1 MSWWQSLGLP
11 GAQFEKVNPRFP
23 LEIELVPDLLKA
35 NIMLHEFSLD
45 GKDIVCWTYQT
56 EGCKQLGQKELLIS
70 LRKKPHETVAD
81 FPQEPLEFFKAVLQH
96 AAQGETIKTGSISE
110 FSESGFLSS
119 RFRGAAYIQSQQ
131 LGDWFPPEDS
141 LATILLTAE
150 ELAASQLAGLTRV
163 LALLGRQDLHFPCP
177 VWNDLS
183 RETAVDAEMLA
194 LMSDSFIAQ
203 MPRLLVRD
211 AGVSSSERV
220 IDLNMPLSARH
231 YFKQLEEMDP
241 NSPLLILTDFDERSD
256 SMLVW
261 QAEKK
266 IVPLAITAP
275 GATGTRIAGSFFCIA
290 PNQDTDRG
298 MIIEDGFALS
308 IKTDTWTALKQSLIN
323 GSPCYFS
330 HDEEGYDFRL
340 SWHQDEETEP
350 SPNTIEID
358 VLNPTCGSIRRA
370 GTASGALSKPG
381 CSSDGSTAA
390 SETEKSTVP
399 AYAREITLLTKE
411 ADIKE
416 LVDSEA
422 LHRYISHV
430 EDVVRDHFFCMGEQE
445 GFDLRLDCTI
455 LPDRKAQFQT
465 ASTPIME
472 ADDESDLL
480 DRLSLTYSP
489 LIGRAEIKFQLFL
502 AVWGGSPGEIQQT
515 QD

>member
-11 GAQFEKVNPRFP
+11 GAQFEKVTPRFP
-23 LEIELVPDLLKA
+23 LEIELVPSLLKA
-35 NIMLHEFSLD
+35 HIMLHEFSLD

-56 EGCKQLGQKELLIS
+56 EGCKQLGQNELLVSI
-70 LRKKPHETVAD
+70 RKKPSEAVGD

-96 AAQGETIKTGSISE
+96 AAQGEKIKTGSISE

-119 RFRGAAYIQSQQ
+119 KFRGAAYIRSQQ

-177 VWNDLS
+177 AWNDLS
-183 RETAVDAEMLA
+183 RETAVSRKMLEI
-194 LMSDSFIAQ
+194 MTDSFIAQ

-211 AGVSSSERV
+211 AGVSSCERV
-220 IDLNMPLSARH
+220 IDLQMPLSARH
-231 YFKQLEEMDP
+231 FFKQLEEMDP

-261 QAEKK
+261 QEEKK

-290 PNQDTDRG
+290 PNQETDRG

-308 IKTDTWTALKQSLIN
+308 IKAETWAALKQSLVN

-340 SWHQDEETEP
+340 SWHQDEETAT

-370 GTASGALSKPG
+370 GGAAGALRTPG
-381 CSSDGSTAA
+381 NCGDGAETAP
-390 SETEKSTVP
+390 ETERSTVP
-399 AYAREITLLTKE
+399 AYAREITLLSKE
-411 ADIKE
+411 SDIRE
-416 LVDSEA
+416 LIESEN

-455 LPDRKAQFQT
+455 LPDRKAVFQT
-465 ASTPIME
+465 SSTPVME
-472 ADDESDLL
+472 AEDESDLL
-480 DRLSLTYSP
+480 DRLSLTYAP
-489 LIGRAEIKFQLFL
+489 VIEKGEIKFQLFL
-502 AVWGGSPGEIQQT
+502 AVWGGSPGDVQ
-515 QD
+515 